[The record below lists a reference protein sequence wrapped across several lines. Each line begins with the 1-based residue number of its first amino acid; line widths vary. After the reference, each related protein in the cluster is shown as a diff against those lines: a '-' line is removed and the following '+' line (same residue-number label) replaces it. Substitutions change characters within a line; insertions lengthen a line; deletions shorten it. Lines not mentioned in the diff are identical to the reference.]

1 MSYRASDKETDDYDY
16 SDDSFD
22 SEDEKPARRTQSLN
36 RARKTT
42 APKKDDSRGK
52 GRGKGRG
59 KQRSTSQVTPRVDP
73 VVQRVLSARKLRI
86 NELRNNMED
95 LVKQIEDLREENKLL
110 KKTQYRQEK
119 ALNRFDERESDL
131 PQIMQRHN
139 NETRTMREQ
148 LKKTKDKYDRTDRY
162 LRDAEDELEKVKNKV
177 KKYKRLVDENDLMER
192 DDLQTKVKK
201 AEIDIEEKEVKIK
214 DLERHVTHLSKN
226 HRHELGIEM
235 ARTRDTKKQM
245 ETLREEN
252 ERLERQLK
260 EKVKELEMKNIYA
273 NRMSKPGSRMMPNS
287 YSGTPMRQQSPSSPR
302 RRRPPSVHDLN
313 PREKVKLYEERRKEE
328 ERKQRESAS
337 PIPRLRF
344 SRESKEYEKGD
355 DSPTSEKRAVKSKAT
370 PGYRGGSLSPR
381 KPVST
386 EPVASKKED
395 YSSKA
400 WRSSRQGQSEKPKG
414 SERLSDTHRSFLY
427 NDKKNKAGD
436 KSSKFSWG
444 ADDSYGG
451 NKTPSSRGHND
462 DNERAPSAG
471 SKEWERIEEDTDD
484 TYSKPF
490 RFQDQTSPKKSP
502 RHEKSTFTASEK
514 KWPWEKSSD
523 NTHNVS
529 KKPPVGS
536 TRIYA
541 SPPVGKSRY
550 KSVSKTSTLA
560 STSTYTAG
568 ETEQQQKVL
577 EEKDARE
584 RGRKFQQ
591 EQEEEFKRKERWE
604 HMERVRLDQEER
616 EQEER
621 EKQERRRRDR
631 EGQEQR
637 EREEKDRREAEEWK
651 MKLEREQMKREAEEL
666 KREQEDRQR
675 RERERKEQERRAE
688 EERERIQRDQQMD
701 EERRKKDS
709 LLAKLRD
716 IDDGKKTK
724 REESHDPVFLTNKT
738 DSDVESITSSKK
750 SYQFTKPV
758 ENLHHGKWSH
768 EDVTIPYLEKQK
780 KKKEKDD
787 DVGAYQPSFGRRGD
801 TKKTGKKT
809 GGDVVFNDD
818 FAKPPKHRENK
829 KKNLMADLFGNQ
841 PTTNT
846 SNNND
851 EDIFNSTNFDKK
863 KTNTAKL
870 SLFDDEPKQ
879 TTTKRENS
887 LSLFGG
893 GSALLDDDDT
903 TKTKDSSKLLP
914 RRQRHS
920 TTTFQSRPMVTA
932 VDNYDDD
939 IEEVIL

>member
-42 APKKDDSRGK
+42 EEVYLGKKASPKKDDSRGK

-355 DSPTSEKRAVKSKAT
+355 DSPTS
-370 PGYRGGSLSPR
+370 
-381 KPVST
+381 
-386 EPVASKKED
+386 
-395 YSSKA
+395 
-400 WRSSRQGQSEKPKG
+400 
-414 SERLSDTHRSFLY
+414 
-427 NDKKNKAGD
+427 
-436 KSSKFSWG
+436 
-444 ADDSYGG
+444 
-451 NKTPSSRGHND
+451 
-462 DNERAPSAG
+462 
-471 SKEWERIEEDTDD
+471 
-484 TYSKPF
+484 
-490 RFQDQTSPKKSP
+490 
-502 RHEKSTFTASEK
+502 
-514 KWPWEKSSD
+514 
-523 NTHNVS
+523 
-529 KKPPVGS
+529 
-536 TRIYA
+536 
-541 SPPVGKSRY
+541 
-550 KSVSKTSTLA
+550 
-560 STSTYTAG
+560 
-568 ETEQQQKVL
+568 EQQQKVL